1 MRYFLLA
8 MLFFTLTSSGV
19 CEDRLYLSGYV
30 VSYDRSTGITV
41 INVAT
46 PGCEGLREFYLRSDS
61 SQVWMEKGTIVH
73 FYINSSQCE
82 AGKTYEMILR
92 KR

>member
-1 MRYFLLA
+1 MKYFLVITFLLLA
-8 MLFFTLTSSGV
+8 SSLC
-19 CEDRLYLSGYV
+19 CEDQLHLSGYV
-30 VSYDRSTGITV
+30 VSYDKDGGIAI

-46 PGCEGLREFYLRSDS
+46 PGCEGVRKFYFKVES
-61 SQVWMEKGTIVH
+61 SAVPLEKGRIVH
-73 FYINSSQCE
+73 FYINSSECE